1 MDCET
6 DMAAAYDIAIK
17 HTELEVDILVEPA
30 GIE

>member
-1 MDCET
+1 
-6 DMAAAYDIAIK
+6 MAAAYDIAIK